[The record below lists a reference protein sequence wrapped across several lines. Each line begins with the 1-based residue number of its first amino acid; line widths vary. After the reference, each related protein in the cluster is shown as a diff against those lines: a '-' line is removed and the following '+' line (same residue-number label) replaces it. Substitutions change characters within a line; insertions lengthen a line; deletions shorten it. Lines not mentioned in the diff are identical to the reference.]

1 MTLFEFKEILN
12 LSEMEI
18 AKNIMQNRNEL
29 CLLRFKKITRQ
40 KFKSSDLKKMKYQ
53 IAKLQ
58 TVLTIRINQKL

>member
-1 MTLFEFKEILN
+1 MTLFEFNEILN